1 MRALNQFGDTVYAPI
16 APGAAQRNMEMENK
30 GAGPDPIYY
39 DEALLAHNHSSALTS
54 DQQGVGEVNYLASD
68 DYYLADADDHHTVRA
83 MGQRRMTD
91 ADYHRKV
98 DSLNESQRLAF
109 QKVLN
114 YTTARHDYQMHAVQ
128 SPPEPLSFS
137 LLAALVLVRVM

>member
-1 MRALNQFGDTVYAPI
+1 
-16 APGAAQRNMEMENK
+16 MENE

-54 DQQGVGEVNYLASD
+54 DQQGVGEINYLASD
-68 DYYLADADDHHTVRA
+68 DYLADADDDRTVRA

-109 QKVLN
+109 Q
-114 YTTARHDYQMHAVQ
+114 
-128 SPPEPLSFS
+128 SFS
-137 LLAALVLVRVM
+137 LEECHHDHH